1 MPAQKPESYR
11 QIAKSTSIV
20 GAASVFG
27 VIIGII
33 RTKAL
38 AVLLGPAGVG
48 LAGMFQSAT
57 NVVGTLTGLG
67 LSQVAVR
74 QIAEAAGTQNEE
86 IIARTIHTI
95 RRTAMISGVLGM
107 LIVLIFYHPITLAT
121 FGDLDYA
128 EDIALVS
135 LTLLFS
141 SVSTSQLAILQGL
154 RLLKELAIS
163 SVFGNIIG
171 LIVSV
176 GIVFF
181 LRDQGIALFLVAV
194 SVFGVLPSWW
204 YTQKIRFRHVK
215 LTIRQYLHE
224 IKGLLGMGIAF
235 TISAMLFVSTLYII
249 RILIIRELGMNAV
262 GLYTATW
269 TLSSLYVGIIL
280 NSMAADYYPRLTA
293 VASNNNTVN
302 QIVNEQT
309 EMCVL
314 LSFPGI
320 LATLALSEYIL
331 QLFYSPEFIY
341 ANEVIQWQIV
351 GVAIRVVSWP
361 AVYIILAKGKF
372 QLFILTETVW
382 AILHILL
389 TLIFMKWLGLEGLG
403 LAYVG
408 LYFLYSILVI
418 YIARYLSGFIW
429 TKQSLSLITIGIL
442 ACATVFSAMRLLPSS
457 WALITSIAIT
467 IISTVGSVILMK
479 QLLNIN
485 FSDIINK
492 RFRR

>member
-1 MPAQKPESYR
+1 MPAQNPDSYR

-20 GAASVFG
+20 GTSSVLG

-48 LAGMFQSAT
+48 LAGMLQSAT

-74 QIAEAAGTQNEE
+74 QIAEAAGTQNED

-95 RRTAMISGVLGM
+95 RRTALMSGLFGM

-121 FGDLDYA
+121 FGNLDYTK
-128 EDIALVS
+128 DIALVS

-141 SVSTSQLAILQGL
+141 SISTSQLAILQGL
-154 RLLKELAIS
+154 RRLKELAIS
-163 SVFGNIIG
+163 SVLGNIMG

-176 GIVFF
+176 AIVFF

-194 SVFGVLPSWW
+194 SVFCVLPSWW
-204 YTQKIRFRHVK
+204 YTQKIKFRYVK
-215 LTIRQYLHE
+215 LTIRQLFQE
-224 IKGLLGMGIAF
+224 INGLLGMGVAF

-320 LATLALSEYIL
+320 LATLAFSEYIL
-331 QLFYSPEFIY
+331 QIFYSSDFSP
-341 ANEVIQWQIV
+341 ANGIIQWQIV

-372 QLFILTETVW
+372 KLFILTETVW
-382 AILHILL
+382 TILHILL

-408 LYFLYSILVI
+408 LYFLYTILVI
-418 YIARYLSGFIW
+418 YVARNLSGFIW
-429 TKQSLSLITIGIL
+429 TKQSLILITIGL
-442 ACATVFSAMRLLPSS
+442 VACAIALSAMRILPNS
-457 WALITSIAIT
+457 WALIASIAIT
-467 IISTVGSVILMK
+467 IITSVGSVILLK
-479 QLLNIN
+479 KLLNIN
-485 FSDIINK
+485 FSDIIIK
-492 RFRR
+492 RFRS